1 MNRVSGSKANK
12 ECKKSQPKKEDA
24 SDLMVYLLYRLL
36 CRLSGQQRLSRQFVQ
51 RDCADCVINKIC
63 ADSLINRDFAD
74 SLINRDYADSLI
86 NRICADSLINRDF
99 ADSLINRDYADSQDN
114 RDLADSLADSQDN
127 RGLAESLVNRDCAD
141 SLVNTSNYV
150 DCLVNG
156 NFQDTVTDQL
166 EFTFKKTLGYKC

>member
-1 MNRVSGSKANK
+1 
-12 ECKKSQPKKEDA
+12 
-24 SDLMVYLLYRLL
+24 MVYLLYRLL

-74 SLINRDYADSLI
+74 SL
-86 NRICADSLINRDF
+86 
-99 ADSLINRDYADSQDN
+99 
-114 RDLADSLADSQDN
+114 
-127 RGLAESLVNRDCAD
+127 
-141 SLVNTSNYV
+141 VNTSNYV

>member
-1 MNRVSGSKANK
+1 MQ
-12 ECKKSQPKKEDA
+12 KKSTKKEDA

-74 SLINRDYADSLI
+74 SLINRDYADS
-86 NRICADSLINRDF
+86 
-99 ADSLINRDYADSQDN
+99 QEN